1 MTWTA
6 AALFFFKAPRTS
18 FDLEP
23 LLPKTPEKDD
33 NYLDDHPLQAPG
45 LKKITKEVAKFI
57 IKFFLTL
64 EQVKP
69 INENYQKM
77 EKNLES
83 KVKMLFDEEEKTS
96 EYIYQKAI
104 KLRKRVIY
112 LHRELDFQECYSS
125 IEYIA
130 MIIIIN
136 SIKDEALAL
145 IDFSLVFDLFS
156 GNNEFNKLYKAS
168 VWSQELEK
176 SFKHLSVSK
185 AKLIEM
191 ELEFLK
197 SIDWN
202 LRLTEMN
209 LVDN

>member
-1 MTWTA
+1 MDCCFP
-6 AALFFFKAPRTS
+6 FFFKTPKPS

-23 LLPKTPEKDD
+23 LLPKTWETNYD
-33 NYLDDHPLQAPG
+33 YLDDHPLKAPG

-64 EQVKP
+64 EHVNP
-69 INENYQKM
+69 INEKYQK
-77 EKNLES
+77 EKKLEPD
-83 KVKMLFDEEEKTS
+83 VKALFDEEEKTS
-96 EYIYQKAI
+96 EYIYHKAI
-104 KLRKRVIY
+104 ELRKRVIY
-112 LHRELDFQECYSS
+112 LHKELDFQECYSS

-130 MIIIIN
+130 IITLTN
-136 SIKDEALAL
+136 TTKDDALAL
-145 IDFSLVFDLFS
+145 LDFSLVFDLFS
-156 GNNEFNKLYKAS
+156 SNNEFNKLYKAS
-168 VWSQELEK
+168 VWNEELETG
-176 SFKHLSVSK
+176 FKHLSVSH
-185 AKLIEM
+185 AKLAEM